1 MLVHLNEV
9 EVREHPTLYCA
20 NYILSCV
27 MKRKCTGM
35 GNESPFPNEV
45 ATVKLA
51 SEKEFVIRAI
61 AIVHLMNSQKRHL
74 DS

>member
-20 NYILSCV
+20 SYLLSCV

-51 SEKEFVIRAI
+51 S
-61 AIVHLMNSQKRHL
+61 
-74 DS
+74 